1 MACSNIECF
10 IVKAVCHW
18 VSDILLI
25 FFVLYSSFSD
35 LEALKN
41 FRNQLT
47 VYEQKEIFNYTELW
61 FLGLE
66 AKKIEGLPETQNNNC
81 YDDEHGS
88 YLKVSKWKN
97 YGFHFQLNKFAVT
110 VCQHLSDLCEINVV
124 SRR

>member
-1 MACSNIECF
+1 
-10 IVKAVCHW
+10 
-18 VSDILLI
+18 L
-25 FFVLYSSFSD
+25 FSD

-88 YLKVSKWKN
+88 YLKVSGKN
-97 YGFHFQLNKFAVT
+97 FGINFHLNKFIVT
-110 VCQHLSDLCEINVV
+110 VCQVLSDPCEINVV